1 MRITNTTD
9 IQNELIRE
17 IISFVR
23 PSGISKFDVMVKNGE
38 QIAGKAYSKGSS
50 YHATADPFIVC
61 RVPENEGIKKSHL
74 DIGKLT
80 GKISLKKKVTN
91 YPRILK
97 TYQIG
102 HLKGKRYWLANR
114 IECLVYI
121 MAHELRHIWQAK
133 MKNKK
138 GYYPKSRGRFS
149 EIDTEGYAI
158 TKLRAWRKRN

>member
-50 YHATADPFIVC
+50 YDATADPFVVC
-61 RVPENEGIKKSHL
+61 RVPEDKGIKRTYL
-74 DIGKLT
+74 QMGAVI
-80 GKISLKKKVTN
+80 LKQPVNN
-91 YPRILK
+91 YPRILI

-102 HLKGKRYWLANR
+102 HLKGKRYWLTNR